1 MENLLETGVP
11 RTADEEELP
20 MEAGEPVL
28 GEECRRRQEA
38 EQSRNGKPVALGV
51 EPRGEWLRDRSGLDI
66 REESAAT

>member
-1 MENLLETGVP
+1 MP
-11 RTADEEELP
+11 RSADEEELP
-20 MEAGEPVL
+20 LEAGELDL

-38 EQSRNGKPVALGV
+38 EQSRNGKPVELGV